1 MKTTSR
7 PIILYT
13 DFPAEGQKTIADLP
27 RLLDFAQ
34 SAFFRLSPSGPR
46 FPGIDTIPSE
56 FEIDSQAKACA
67 GLQHVCEDPDACA
80 SPIVAMLV
88 RDDASIEEMSRILP
102 GIDLLFGKIET
113 ISRQEETRIPRCNLV
128 CAWAELLE
136 GLFPALVILPHTID
150 GLQLA
155 AGLAVRLQA
164 ACIPGVL
171 DVEAHEPGCCF
182 HRLEEGG
189 KVVSRIAT
197 HTPGAIVT
205 VDDAYRPRQ
214 IGGRSN
220 RKRAIRVKTIRSEA
234 DARCRVIGRRR
245 PTADT
250 RDLDTARVVVAVGR
264 GLGDAEHLP
273 RIQEF
278 AATFPGSALA
288 GSRCA
293 CDLGWI
299 SPERQIGVTG
309 KSVSPELYV
318 ACGIS
323 GAPQHIAGMN
333 TSKTVVSINSD
344 PHAAIFRHSDV
355 GIVADM
361 FSFVTAWL
369 DLLQQCQ
376 QKGTLSCLP
385 SPFRSFVTK
394 PLLNR

>member
-1 MKTTSR
+1 MKTTPR
-7 PIILYT
+7 AIILLP
-13 DFPAEGQKTIADLP
+13 DLPEEGQKTIADLP
-27 RLLDFAQ
+27 RLLNFAE
-34 SAFFRLSPSGPR
+34 SAFSRLPQSGLR
-46 FPGIDTIPSE
+46 FPETDAIPSE
-56 FEIDSQAKACA
+56 SEIDGPAKVCD
-67 GLQHVCEDPDACA
+67 GLQPVHEDPDACV
-80 SPIVAMLV
+80 SPLVAMLV
-88 RDDASIEEMSRILP
+88 RDEPSIERMNQMLP
-102 GIDLLFGKIET
+102 GVDLLFGKIESGT
-113 ISRQEETRIPRCNLV
+113 LQEKSPTPWCHLAS
-128 CAWAELLE
+128 AWAELLE
-136 GLFPALVILPHTID
+136 GLSPALVILPHTID

-171 DVEAHEPGCCF
+171 DVEAHESGCCF

-189 KVVSRIAT
+189 RVVSRIAA
-197 HTPGAIVT
+197 HTPGVIVT

-214 IGGRSN
+214 VAVRSKC
-220 RKRAIRVKTIRSEA
+220 RRAVRVKAIRSET
-234 DARCRVIGRRR
+234 DTRCRVIGRRK
-245 PTADT
+245 PAADT

-264 GLGDAEHLP
+264 GMGEAEDLP

-299 SPERQIGVTG
+299 PPERQIGVTG

-323 GAPQHIAGMN
+323 GAPQHIAGMHR
-333 TSKTVVSINSD
+333 SKTVVSINSD

-361 FSFVTAWL
+361 FSFVAAWI

-376 QKGTLSCLP
+376 QKGT
-385 SPFRSFVTK
+385 
-394 PLLNR
+394 